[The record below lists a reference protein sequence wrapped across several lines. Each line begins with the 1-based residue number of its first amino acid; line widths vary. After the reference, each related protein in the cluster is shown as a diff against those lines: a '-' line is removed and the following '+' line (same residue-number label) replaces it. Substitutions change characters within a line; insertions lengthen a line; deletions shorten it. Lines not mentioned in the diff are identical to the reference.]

1 MARIIANVMITPD
14 GTVLQSY
21 HRHDYKT
28 HKDANGEEYMIDGG
42 NDYVRT
48 SVNREPAQYITIEE
62 NHPHTLKREWFAW
75 GTYGKQGNE
84 PLTWKHLKDMDT
96 SHIEAILA
104 TCSPP
109 EYLVHLFRDELQ
121 WRKSHEILDTVVQ
134 LSQEQG
140 DYS

>member
-1 MARIIANVMITPD
+1 MAKTIASFLITPD
-14 GTVLQSY
+14 GTKLQSY
-21 HRHDYKT
+21 HVHDYKT
-28 HKDANGEEYMIDGG
+28 HTDANGEEYMLDGG
-42 NDYVRT
+42 CEYTRR
-48 SVNREPAQYITIEE
+48 SVNKEPAAYHCITMDD
-62 NHPHTLKREWFAW
+62 PHHLRREHFAW

-96 SHIEAILA
+96 DHIEAILA

-109 EYLVHLFRDELQ
+109 EYLVHLFNDELQ
-121 WRKSHEILDTVVQ
+121 WRKNHEILDTLVQ